1 MLRTIAVGLILCG
14 AGLAQAAEEI
24 RLWHGIAGAAGAE
37 LDRLVARYNA
47 SQKDYRVVSY
57 FQGPYDE
64 VMANDIELRKGT
76 RRSPHIV
83 QVQDAA
89 TADMM
94 RSGLARALWQLV
106 AESGRKPRPKSR
118 LKPQPVVEA
127 KYLPAVAAYFSDAEG
142 RLLALP
148 FTAAT
153 PVLYYNRDA
162 FRQAGLDPE
171 LAPKTWYEVA
181 KTLGVLVQSGQ
192 SCGLTAAWQSW
203 VLVENMS
210 AWHNQRFATQ
220 GNGMSAGT
228 GNGMSAGT
236 GNGVAAAAG
245 GPRLAFNTRLMV
257 RWISTLSSWHKAGY
271 FSYSGRGDEAEARFA
286 TGECAILVSSSAAY
300 PDVRKRAGFDVG
312 LAQLPYYDDF
322 DQAPQ
327 NTLVAGSALWALAG
341 ASAAQYRGVASFFAW
356 LAQPQVQVEWQSRTG
371 GVPLTTAAYDLMRK
385 QGFYRDHPDQEVAV
399 RQLLAKPTED
409 SAGIRL
415 GRFRFIRGIID
426 EELESVWN
434 DKKTPLDALNA
445 AVQRGNLLL
454 ETTR

>member
-1 MLRTIAVGLILCG
+1 MLRTFALLLVLCA
-14 AGLAQAAEEI
+14 AGLADAAEEI
-24 RLWHGIAGAAGAE
+24 RLWHGMSGAAGAE
-37 LDRLVARYNA
+37 LDRVVARYNA
-47 SQKDYRVVSY
+47 SQKEYRVVSF

-64 VMANDIELRKGT
+64 VLANDIELRRGT

-83 QVQDAA
+83 QVQDAG

-94 RSGLARALWQLV
+94 RSGLARPLWQIV
-106 AESGRKPRPKSR
+106 QEARPKPRPKPR
-118 LKPQPVVEA
+118 AKPQPAVDA

-171 LAPKTWYEVA
+171 LPPKTWYEAA
-181 KTLGVLVQSGQ
+181 KTLGVLVESGQ
-192 SCGLTAAWQSW
+192 SCGLTTAWQSW

-220 GNGMSAGT
+220 GNGM
-228 GNGMSAGT
+228 
-236 GNGVAAAAG
+236 AAG
-245 GPRLAFNTRLMV
+245 SGKGEARLAFNTRLMV

-271 FSYSGRGDEAEARFA
+271 FSYSGRRNEAEARFA
-286 TGECAILVSSSAAY
+286 TGECAVLISSSAAY
-300 PDVRKRAGFDVG
+300 PDLRKRAGFDVG

-322 DQAPQ
+322 DDAPQ
-327 NTLVAGSALWALAG
+327 NTLVAGSALWVLAG
-341 ASAAQYRGVASFFAW
+341 SSAAQYRGVASFFAW

-385 QGFYRDHPDQEVAV
+385 QGFYRSHPEQEVAV
-399 RQLLAKPTED
+399 RQLLAKPTEE
-409 SAGIRL
+409 SSGIRL

-426 EELESVWN
+426 EELESVWS

-454 ETTR
+454 ETGR